1 MNKEFFKM
9 KYRLADDARPQL
21 KLLLLATLIS
31 VVLWFLPFADY
42 LVYPIR
48 LFVTFI
54 HEGSHVLA
62 SLLTGGSVQ
71 SLVVSS
77 DGSGMVQSLTNSWL
91 SVLITSSAGYL
102 GAIAYGTLLLVLIR
116 RAYSARI
123 ILFATAAF
131 VGLMTVIFGLIAPI
145 WNILSAEISLFNLL
159 FTVFSGV
166 FLTAALIAIAKY
178 APARWANFTLSFLA
192 VQCILNAF
200 LDLKTLFLINA
211 PFSESHLHSDAA
223 NMANVTGVPGIFWVL
238 IWIGVSIVMISIGL
252 RVYAVSRQAKQH
264 DLPFED

>member
-1 MNKEFFKM
+1 M

-71 SLVVSS
+71 SLTVSS
-77 DGSGMVQSLTNSWL
+77 DGSGMVQSLTSSWL

-123 ILFATAAF
+123 ILVGSAIF
-131 VGLMTVIFGLIAPI
+131 VGLMTVIFGLLAPL
-145 WNILSAEISLFNLL
+145 WNVLSADISLFTLL

-166 FLTAALIAIAKY
+166 FLTAGLLAIAKY

-200 LDLKTLFLINA
+200 LDLKTLFFINA
-211 PFSESHLHSDAA
+211 PFTGSHLHSDAA
-223 NMANVTGVPGIFWVL
+223 NMASVTGVPGIFWVL
-238 IWIGVSIVMISIGL
+238 IWIGVSVVMISIGL
-252 RVYAVSRQAKQH
+252 RVYAVSQQSKQH